1 MTKQIF
7 EVINPIRIRS
17 ASLPSLSGITDKRG
31 GMDMTEFEP
40 SKLGTRVQ
48 YARQLTLK
56 KLIFTSHS
64 WDDVYVREVANF
76 EETGDEGEIW

>member
-1 MTKQIF
+1 LMTKQIF
-7 EVINPIRIRS
+7 EVINPIRFAFIYLGLR
-17 ASLPSLSGITDKRG
+17 DKLG

-40 SKLGTRVQ
+40 SKLGTRAQ
-48 YARQLTLK
+48 YVRQFTQ
-56 KLIFTSHS
+56 KLIFTSYS